1 MNVFLNNLVALNKI
15 ILENAQ
21 QQFIS
26 SPSATGRALESGA
39 AALPDDLTAAVNTE
53 IVSGETRYQII
64 TESDGTSW
72 SLRVN
77 FSLNQSVPV
86 IPYVVLSFSQFGQF
100 SEMVFDAVS
109 QLPDRRYTA
118 RLKLTRLEQRD
129 ALLRALSNYDA
140 KTTLVVLIR
149 TDDDMLNTITD
160 PKIFYFAENYYPYI
174 YQGIAP
180 PPARLE
186 LILKPLDYNNVWY
199 NYYQDNRSRDY
210 FYYLP
215 DKFMLATDSANN
227 NKPMLS
233 ISFSV
238 PEGATEPD
246 QVNVTFEYFLLPKV
260 NQQRIRLAATAFSA
274 AQPNSTLIPFA
285 SASQLELQLWLP
297 AGKTPQPNALIN
309 LQSGIA
315 DGFTVPSAQFGKIW
329 DAFFATAAQ
338 HMLLKGEL
346 SVKQEGFPADTL
358 AVQLTLDAQYKNQPA
373 LFIDQSAPVDITR
386 TLTFVSRKGSFDPN
400 GPKPIER
407 ILISAGNKTRV
418 LSAEVLQQSVQVKVS
433 ALQVILNPAATIT
446 YRYSLQIH
454 YADGSTKNINDQS
467 SIYETIYVP

>member
-1 MNVFLNNLVALNKI
+1 MNIFLNNLVALNKV

-21 QQFIS
+21 QQFS
-26 SPSATGRALESGA
+26 LPDATDNVMAYR
-39 AALPDDLTAAVNTE
+39 AALPDDLTAAVGTE
-53 IVSGETRYQII
+53 IVSGETRYQIS
-64 TESDGTSW
+64 TASDGTSW
-72 SLRVN
+72 RMNVT
-77 FSLNQSVPV
+77 FSLSQKIAA
-86 IPYVVLSFSQFGQF
+86 IPYVVLNFSQLGQF
-100 SEMVFDAVS
+100 SEMIFDEVVK
-109 QLPDRRYTA
+109 LPDLRYSA
-118 RLKLTRLEQRD
+118 QLKLTRLEQRD
-129 ALLRALSNYDA
+129 ALLRALSTYEA

-149 TDDDMLNTITD
+149 TDDEMLNTITD

-186 LILKPLDYNNVWY
+186 LILKPMDYNDVWY
-199 NYYQDNRSRDY
+199 NYYQDSRNRGY

-215 DKFMLATDSANN
+215 DKFTLATDRENN
-227 NKPMLS
+227 DKPMLS
-233 ISFSV
+233 ISF
-238 PEGATEPD
+238 ATPD
-246 QVNVTFEYFLLPKV
+246 DATDPSQINVTFEYFLLPRVDK
-260 NQQRIRLAATAFSA
+260 QRIISATRAFA
-274 AQPNSTLIPFA
+274 NTQPDCALIPFA
-285 SASQLELQLWLP
+285 SASKLELQLGLP
-297 AGKTPQPNALIN
+297 AGKTPQTNALIN

-315 DGFTVPSAQFGKIW
+315 DSFTLPSSQFGKIW